1 MRDER
6 ANEGDRAGRRGTRD
20 PGSGSVLFIGTQF
33 SNLYTAVDTPA
44 RGRVGKES
52 RRCIAAAGPQRP
64 AREVGAVTQRARR
77 VRQIVIFLLQHSSRG
92 NMELFPIS
100 SGGGQFTFVPLTLWY
115 KFAIKYVL
123 DFSWEEKF
131 WPSVPTW
138 GVVFFIQ
145 SSFKFVLYLV
155 LTSYSPNSL
164 AF

>member
-1 MRDER
+1 MTLLHQEKGDAASCGFHMRLFEKNR
-6 ANEGDRAGRRGTRD
+6 FHGSHAEHASTRYRKSGIFIFSKKSTATLKEGLLVFMKIAL
-20 PGSGSVLFIGTQF
+20 VHFFLF
-33 SNLYTAVDTPA
+33 
-44 RGRVGKES
+44 
-52 RRCIAAAGPQRP
+52 
-64 AREVGAVTQRARR
+64 
-77 VRQIVIFLLQHSSRG
+77 LQNRTRG
-92 NMELFPIS
+92 NMGNFPIS

-155 LTSYSPNSL
+155 MTSYSPNSL